1 MTDATVRDAHDDG
14 HCTPG
19 QPGLS
24 FVLGCMGT
32 QPADASP
39 SWNSPAPVVL
49 VSLSES
55 ESRPHVS
62 VRDPRRLSGRVRD
75 RIGGHACAD

>member
-1 MTDATVRDAHDDG
+1 MTDATVLEAHDDG

-32 QPADASP
+32 QPAGASL
-39 SWNSPAPVVL
+39 SWNSPARVVPVPL
-49 VSLSES
+49 SQSES
-55 ESRPHVS
+55 QPHSS
-62 VRDPRRLSGRVRD
+62 VRNPRRLSGRVRD
-75 RIGGHACAD
+75 RVGGHACAD